1 MFIAPIAA
9 SIWSAATTALMSP
22 NSATTPVGL
31 SSTKPNGSSSTNA
44 TTGSSN
50 PFQTL
55 SSDLQAWL
63 NQNQAIGNGNQTTS
77 AAQNQLRAHHH
88 HHHHGGGIDQATQS
102 YAASNAQPAAPQTQS
117 ATA

>member
-1 MFIAPIAA
+1 MFCGPIAS

-22 NSATTPVGL
+22 NSATTPVSL
-31 SSTKPNGSSSTNA
+31 PSTNPNGSSSANA

-63 NQNQAIGNGNQTTS
+63 NQNQAVGNGTQTTS
-77 AAQNQLRAHHH
+77 AAQSQPHVHHH